1 MFLNRLL
8 IAGAFAIAGATAST
22 AQAHARLESSDP
34 RASSTLD
41 AAPRQIRLNFNET
54 LEAAFSK
61 IKLTGPNNGEIALQ
75 RVDVDKATM
84 IAPVPALPSGE
95 YRVQWTAMTHD
106 GHKVKGEF
114 TFRVK

>member
-1 MFLNRLL
+1 MLLKHLL
-8 IAGAFAIAGATAST
+8 IAGAFAIAGATAAS
-22 AQAHARLESSDP
+22 AQAHAKLGSSEP

-41 AAPRQIRLNFNET
+41 AAPKQIRLNFNEP

-61 IKLTGPNNGEIALQ
+61 LKLTAANDREIALQ

-84 IAPVPALPSGE
+84 VAPVPALPSGA
-95 YRVQWTAMTHD
+95 YRVQWSTMAHD
-106 GHKVKGEF
+106 GHKAKGEF